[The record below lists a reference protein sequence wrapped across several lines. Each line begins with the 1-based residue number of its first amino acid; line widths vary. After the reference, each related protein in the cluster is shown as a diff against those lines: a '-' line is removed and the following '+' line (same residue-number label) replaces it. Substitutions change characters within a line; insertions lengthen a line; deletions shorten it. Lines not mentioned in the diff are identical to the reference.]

1 LTSVKESIAISRY
14 SFAGAEN
21 IGEIPMCDYSL
32 HAVASRPAKVGEKLV
47 TTGFYGTCT
56 RGFAAKVEPGVA
68 VCLPAGTELAFE
80 QDVKYNRNWLSTMN
94 TGFRV
99 ARVCMIEPKA
109 PEQHH
114 DALSFPDGTTVVMNA
129 LSEGQYALVL
139 QLPVIP
145 HQQNVH
151 AHAEKASIPSADPEV
166 AACGADSE
174 ARSRTRIDATS

>member
-1 LTSVKESIAISRY
+1 
-14 SFAGAEN
+14 
-21 IGEIPMCDYSL
+21 MCDYSL

-47 TTGFYGTCT
+47 TTGFYGTGT

-68 VCLPAGTELAFE
+68 VCLLAGTELAFE
-80 QDVKYNRNWLSTMN
+80 QDVKYNRNWLSTKN

-114 DALSFPDGTTVVMNA
+114 DALSFPDGTTVLMNV

-166 AACGADSE
+166 AACGADS
-174 ARSRTRIDATS
+174 